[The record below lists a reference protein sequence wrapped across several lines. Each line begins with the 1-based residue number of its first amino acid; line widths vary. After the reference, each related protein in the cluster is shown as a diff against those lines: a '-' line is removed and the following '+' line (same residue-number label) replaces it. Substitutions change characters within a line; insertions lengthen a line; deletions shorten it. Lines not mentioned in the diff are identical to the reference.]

1 MRRESTDQKGRPGC
15 LRQCVVL
22 LLSLLLADP
31 VLLSQTS
38 SAALRVQPTMKKT
51 VDAKSTEPSICY
63 AVQVGAYERRAEATA
78 MLKQLMQAFPYRMAL
93 SQVVAGGKTRWR
105 LRVMATSKV
114 EALQIT
120 DRLLE
125 EQGIKAWIDSIP
137 CAIAGAIQSQDNN
150 PDAMDN
156 SEFGSFLRTFGAEL
170 PRWKA
175 TISTIDVSSL
185 SVSDEEGKQIEE
197 WRNLSLK
204 CLGFVGNDV
213 VQLSSRVSLSNQI
226 RLLNDLNR
234 LASNVSG
241 LGNSLSYLVTAEQVR
256 DIPRAQQLA
265 RVLLDMTQEI
275 FADYQK
281 FYPHVLAVAASI
293 DSAVVKNR

>member
-15 LRQCVVL
+15 LQQCVVL
-22 LLSLLLADP
+22 LLSLLWADP

-51 VDAKSTEPSICY
+51 VDAKSTEPSTCY
-63 AVQVGAYERRAEATA
+63 AVQVGAYERQAEATA

-137 CAIAGAIQSQDNN
+137 CAIAGAVQSQDNN
-150 PDAMDN
+150 PHAMDN
-156 SEFGSFLRTFGAEL
+156 SEFGSLLRTFGAEL

-185 SVSDEEGKQIEE
+185 SVSYEESKQIEE

-256 DIPRAQQLA
+256 DIPRAQQSA
-265 RVLLDMTQEI
+265 RVLLDMTQQI